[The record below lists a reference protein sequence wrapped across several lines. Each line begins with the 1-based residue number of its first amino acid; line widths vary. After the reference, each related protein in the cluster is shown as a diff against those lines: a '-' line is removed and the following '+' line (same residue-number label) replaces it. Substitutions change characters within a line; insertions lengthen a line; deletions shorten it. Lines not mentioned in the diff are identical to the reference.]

1 MSQSV
6 ESGLVGG
13 ESEGIKKVEE
23 NKQEEAVTLE
33 AAPLTKETSEF
44 FNGDN
49 LRCRV
54 FLDKYALRDRSGR
67 VVEKTPVEMWLRVA
81 RELASVETN
90 DQLRNEWQEKFYWL
104 LSDFRFIPGGR
115 ILFGAGNPRNVTLL
129 NCYVIPVK
137 HDCLEDI
144 FDWMKEAART
154 YSYGGGVGTDISILR
169 PRGARVNNAAL
180 TSTGSVSFM
189 DLFSLTTGTIGQSG
203 RRGALMI
210 TIRDSHPDI
219 LDFMRVKRNLGTVRF
234 ANISVRISDAL
245 MRAVEKGEDFE
256 LYFKNEKV
264 ELRKRVPAK
273 EIWNELITGAR
284 DWAEPGVLFWDT
296 IKRESTSEY
305 NGMEVISTNPCG
317 EIPLEG
323 YGDCCLGNLNLSRFV
338 EDEFTPN
345 ARVNW
350 TALERAARY
359 GVRFLDNV
367 LDYNADKHPLKAQTE
382 ASLASR
388 RIGLG
393 FTGLGDMLCQMQLKY
408 DTDPAIKFVDQLFE
422 NIKNFAYDES
432 VNIGL
437 EKGVFKLYDHEKHLR
452 SPFLHRLY
460 PQVLKRVEAHGVR
473 NVAVLTVPPVGSGA
487 ALAGTTSGVEPI
499 FDLSYTR
506 RSESLSQEYFKVY
519 HPLVERYIKMA
530 NLKEDSA
537 LPDFFVTAHNITPEK
552 RVLMQATIQKHI
564 DHSISSTVNVH
575 RDTTEEE
582 IGKIY
587 FNAWK
592 MGCKGIT
599 VYREGSR
606 EGVLISAEESKR
618 KGESSNT
625 KVNSAAA
632 ASEPVAASPASRQRP
647 KVTEGRTERIETP
660 RGPIYVTIN
669 EDDSGLC
676 EVFVKSLD
684 AEAEVTGRLASLLLR
699 AGVDPREVIEQ
710 MWRVRTREVAFDRS
724 VDGTAVVVTTVAQ
737 GVALAVGRYLYGDSF
752 NPQKAYPRAST
763 LPEPTRPQKQLRL
776 KFSEAGLENE
786 VKGSSTVSEPKSDRI
801 STPPPAKN
809 LTRDFVGVC
818 PDCGEMLAFE
828 GGCVVCKQCGYSR
841 CG

>member
-1 MSQSV
+1 MSQ
-6 ESGLVGG
+6 EVGKEVIHG
-13 ESEGIKKVEE
+13 EGAKEQNKVEE
-23 NKQEEAVTLE
+23 VKEETFKVE
-33 AAPLTKETSEF
+33 PAPVTKETAEF
-44 FNGDN
+44 FNSDN

-54 FLDKYALRDRSGR
+54 FLDKYALRDKTGR

-81 RELASVETN
+81 RELASVEGN
-90 DQLRNEWQEKFYWL
+90 DSLKNEWQEKFYWL

-137 HDCLEDI
+137 RDCLEDI

-189 DLFSLTTGTIGQSG
+189 DLFSLTTGTIGQAG

-219 LDFMRVKRNLGTVRF
+219 LDFMRVKRNLRTVRF
-234 ANISVRISDAL
+234 ANISVRISDGL

-264 ELRKRVPAK
+264 EVRKRVPSK
-273 EIWNELITGAR
+273 EIWKELIAGAR

-338 EDEFTPN
+338 EEEFTPN

-367 LDYNADKHPLKAQTE
+367 LDYNAGKHPLEAQTE
-382 ASLASR
+382 ASIASR

-393 FTGLGDMLCQMQLKY
+393 FTGLGDMLCQMGLKY

-452 SPFLHRLY
+452 SPFLQRLY

-506 RSESLSQEYFKVY
+506 RSESLSEEYFKVY
-519 HPLVERYIKMA
+519 HPLVERYMKMS
-530 NLKEDSA
+530 NLKDDAE
-537 LPDFFVTAHNITPEK
+537 LPEFFVTAHNIAPEK

-606 EGVLISAEESKR
+606 EGVLITEEESKR
-618 KGESSNT
+618 RAEASNT
-625 KVNSAAA
+625 KINAAEGA
-632 ASEPVAASPASRQRP
+632 KAPVTSPASRQRP

-669 EDDSGLC
+669 EDDMGLC

-684 AEAEVTGRLASLLLR
+684 VEAEVTGRLASLLLR
-699 AGVDPREVIEQ
+699 SGVDPREVIEQ
-710 MWRVRTREVAFDRS
+710 MWRARTREVAFDKS
-724 VDGTAVVVTTVAQ
+724 VDGTVVLVTTIAQ
-737 GVALAVGRYLYGDSF
+737 GVALSLGRYLYGDSF

-763 LPEPTRPQKQLRL
+763 LPEPTRSQKQLRL
-776 KFSEAGLENE
+776 KFNEGLMESESKVGPSPAE
-786 VKGSSTVSEPKSDRI
+786 I
-801 STPPPAKN
+801 STGGTAHVPPSGGA
-809 LTRDFVGVC
+809 TRDFVGVC

-828 GGCVVCKQCGYSR
+828 SGCAVCKQCGYSR